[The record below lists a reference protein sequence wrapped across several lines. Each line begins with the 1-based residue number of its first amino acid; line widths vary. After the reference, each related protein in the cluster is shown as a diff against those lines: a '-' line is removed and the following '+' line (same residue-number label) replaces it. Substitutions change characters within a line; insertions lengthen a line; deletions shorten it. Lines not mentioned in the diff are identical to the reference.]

1 MRADLK
7 RYRDKAKEDWR
18 KLEMKVRPLFDKWDD
33 EVGLKFQEEFWQQYE
48 ETVPEYIEAIQL
60 LQERI
65 DMAIGELEET

>member
-1 MRADLK
+1 MRTDLK

-18 KLEMKVRPLFDKWDD
+18 QLEVTLSPLLDEWDD
-33 EVGLKFQEEFWQQYE
+33 EVGLRFQERFWHQYE

-65 DMAIGELEET
+65 DSAIGDLEV